1 MNVMKKMI
9 CMAALLLCSVA
20 TLKAQTPQQPRPP
33 VPFNGSE
40 FNGGNGKTT
49 RNTIKG
55 AGAPI
60 APATLLLLGLA
71 GGFAGVK
78 VYRNNKKE
86 EE

>member
-20 TLKAQTPQQPRPP
+20 TLKAQTPPTPYQ
-33 VPFNGSE
+33 
-40 FNGGNGKTT
+40 GGFTDAERTKPNSV
-49 RNTIKG
+49 KG
-55 AGAPI
+55 PI

-78 VYRNNKKE
+78 IYKNNKE

>member
-1 MNVMKKMI
+1 MKKMI

-20 TLKAQTPQQPRPP
+20 TLKAQTPSPPP

-40 FNGGNGKTT
+40 FNGNNGRTT
-49 RNTIKG
+49 QNTIKG
-55 AGAPI
+55 AGPI

-78 VYRNNKKE
+78 IYRNSKKE

>member
-1 MNVMKKMI
+1 MKKMI

-20 TLKAQTPQQPRPP
+20 TLKAQTPP
-33 VPFNGSE
+33 VPTQNSFNSA
-40 FNGGNGKTT
+40 NQTDKGNSV
-49 RNTIKG
+49 KG
-55 AGAPI
+55 AI
-60 APATLLLLGLA
+60 VPATLLLLGLA

>member
-1 MNVMKKMI
+1 MKKMI

-20 TLKAQTPQQPRPP
+20 TLKAQTPQPP
-33 VPFNGSE
+33 TPYQGGFTDAKRTKQNSVQGSV
-40 FNGGNGKTT
+40 
-49 RNTIKG
+49 
-55 AGAPI
+55 

-86 EE
+86 D

>member
-20 TLKAQTPQQPRPP
+20 TLKAQTPSPPP

-40 FNGGNGKTT
+40 FNGNNGRTT
-49 RNTIKG
+49 QNTIKG
-55 AGAPI
+55 VGPI

-78 VYRNNKKE
+78 VYRNSKKE